1 MKLEEAQIMQPTPH
15 HNHFTRYSVG
25 LFAFLLMLAS
35 LNPAALAVESGM
47 LSITAEGTTAA
58 RAIFH
63 QHPDPKVRNDDYL
76 AMKLVAPEY
85 WHYSLMKP
93 DFKTGVLVTKT
104 FRLDTNYYVN
114 ARTKHMDGL
123 LTQAAENGAVQVVNL
138 GAGYDSRAYRFRDF
152 MPTARFF
159 EIDLPAMIDEKKR
172 RLKVALG
179 RVPDDV
185 AYVPIDFN
193 TQTIPGE
200 LKKAGYD
207 PNQKTF
213 FIWEGVTYY
222 ISGEAVDSTL
232 RFVAASAPG
241 SSIVFDY
248 MPAGV
253 IQGDFETFPDIRR
266 LSFWVAYRGEPFI
279 FGIPE
284 GQSAAYVNQRGL
296 KVLSDLKPK
305 DLEKRYLTRSDGTLD
320 GPCTSAFRIMHAAVP

>member
-1 MKLEEAQIMQPTPH
+1 MLPTSHQPSSTGKIIQRIALLLVA
-15 HNHFTRYSVG
+15 T
-25 LFAFLLMLAS
+25 FLTS
-35 LNPAALAVESGM
+35 AAWAVESGM

-58 RAIFH
+58 RAIFA

-93 DFKTGVLVTKT
+93 DYQTGVLVTKT
-104 FRLDTNYYVN
+104 FRFDTNYYVN
-114 ARTKHMDGL
+114 ARTKHMDAL
-123 LTQAAENGAVQVVNL
+123 LEQAAKDGAVQVVNL
-138 GAGYDSRAYRFRDF
+138 GAGYDSRAYRFRDT

-172 RLKVALG
+172 RLKKALG
-179 RVPDDV
+179 QVPDDV

-207 PNQKTF
+207 PGKKTF

-232 RFVAASAPG
+232 RFIATGSAPG
-241 SSIVFDY
+241 SSVVFDY
-248 MPAGV
+248 MPAAV
-253 IQGDFETFPDIRR
+253 IDGDYKTYPDIRR
-266 LSFWVAYRGEPFI
+266 LAFWVSYRGEPFI

-284 GQSAAYVNQRGL
+284 GESETYVTKHGL
-296 KVLSDLKPK
+296 KVVSDLKPK
-305 DLEKRYLTRSDGTLD
+305 DLEAKYLTRSDGSLD
-320 GPCTSAFRIMHAAVP
+320 GPCTSVFRIMHAAVP